1 MGKATEA
8 GKIALNLG
16 IDMST
21 IRREIMGATNDIKEQ
36 MTSAFSD
43 VGKTI
48 GAALS
53 VGAVTLFGKSCIDLG
68 SDLSEVQNV
77 VDTAFKSMS
86 SYVDSFAKD
95 AMENFGLSETVAK
108 QYIGTIG
115 SMNNAFGFTEKAS
128 LEMAKAVTGLTGDVA
143 SFYNLGSDEAFTKL
157 KSIWTG
163 ETETLKDL
171 GVVLTQTAL
180 DQYALNNGFGK
191 TTAKMTEQEK
201 VMLRFQ
207 YVTSALSDASGDFIK
222 TQDGWA
228 NQTRVLQ
235 LQMESF
241 KATIGQGLINLFTPL
256 LQMLNQLALKA
267 SEAAAVFRDFTEVIT
282 GSKASG
288 GGGETAKAMQAIT
301 KSAQDATKSVE
312 STETSLASFDKM
324 TKLSNS
330 KGDSNSTDADANKA
344 NPIDNK
350 GIADSTK
357 SIGNLQKELSKIK
370 KKIKGIYN
378 LTKKGFL
385 ISFKSDGLQKIP
397 EYIQGI
403 GSSIKGIFTDKEVQ
417 SAIGNFADTYLYNL
431 GRMAGSASSIGLSVG
446 TMFLGGI
453 QTYLSQNSSRVK
465 DYIIKMLSI
474 GGEISTI
481 KADFMDAMADI
492 FTVFEGPEAKQ
503 IVADCIAIFNEA
515 FFGVTELAGKL
526 GRDILDLMTAPIVK
540 NKGKIKKALE
550 KTLSPV
556 SSITGTI
563 KNAFTDVSNILN
575 DTYDN
580 HIKPMLDNFKN
591 GFSEIAGVIL
601 DNYNTHF
608 APVLNSLTEEFKKL
622 YSEGIRP
629 LIEKVSDLFGGTA
642 DMISEL
648 WKNILQPA
656 FEWIINTLSPI
667 LSSTIKVIFTEFRKV
682 LTGTMKIVG
691 SVLDIFKGFIKFF
704 TGVFSGDWKK
714 AWEGIKEVLSGSI
727 NAIKNIIKT
736 GISVIKGRFEFL
748 LAVIKSIFSGIGGWF
763 KNIFT
768 KAWEGIKTA
777 WSGTKGFFSGI
788 WSGIKSA
795 FSNVAGWFKDVFKT
809 AWQGVK
815 DVFSTGGKIF
825 DGIKEGIADVFKT
838 VVNGLIGGINKVI
851 SVPFNAINKMLNDI
865 RNVGVGGVKPFKG
878 LWDENPL
885 DVPQIPKLA
894 QGGYVKANTPQLAM
908 IGDNRHQGEIVSP
921 EGKLQEMINKAKSMD
936 SAALDMILEY
946 LQLIYEKDTTT
957 YVYLKGE
964 MEELFTAFQRKAR
977 EYTART
983 KKAAFPGP
991 KQP

>member
-1 MGKATEA
+1 MGEATEA

-16 IDMST
+16 IDMSS
-21 IRREIMGATNDIKEQ
+21 IRREIMGATDDIKNQ
-36 MTSAFSD
+36 VTSAFSG
-43 VGKTI
+43 VGETI
-48 GAALS
+48 GAALGI
-53 VGAVTLFGKSCIDLG
+53 GAVTLFGKSCIDLG

-86 SYVDSFAKD
+86 SYVDSFARD

-108 QYIGTIG
+108 QYMGTIG
-115 SMNNAFGFTEKAS
+115 AMNNAFGFTEKES

-171 GVVLTQTAL
+171 GVVMTQTAL
-180 DQYALNNGFGK
+180 DQYAINNGFGK

-235 LQMESF
+235 LQIESF
-241 KATIGQGLINLFTPL
+241 KATIGQGLINLFTPV
-256 LQMLNQLALKA
+256 LQMLNQLAAKA
-267 SEAAAVFRDFTEVIT
+267 GEAAAVFRDFTEAIT
-282 GSKASG
+282 GNKSSG

-301 KSAQDATKSVE
+301 QSAEEATKSVE
-312 STETSLASFDKM
+312 NTETSLASFDKM
-324 TKLSNS
+324 TKLSGTDTS
-330 KGDSNSTDADANKA
+330 KSDSESGKT

-350 GIADSTK
+350 GIQNSTK

-370 KKIKGIYN
+370 QKVKDIYN

-397 EYIQGI
+397 EYIKGI

-417 SAIGNFADTYLYNL
+417 KAISDFADTYMYNL
-431 GRMAGSASSIGLSVG
+431 GRSIGAAASIG
-446 TMFLGGI
+446 TSIATMLLGGI
-453 QTYLSQNSSRVK
+453 QTYLSQNSGRIK
-465 DYIIKMLSI
+465 EYIIKMLSI
-474 GGEISTI
+474 GEEISTI
-481 KADFMDAMADI
+481 HADFMDAMADI
-492 FTVFEGPEAKQ
+492 FTIFEGPEARQ

-515 FFGVTELAGKL
+515 FFGVTELAGKI
-526 GRDILDLMTAPIVK
+526 GRDILDAMTAPIVK

-550 KTLSPV
+550 KTLSPISNIV
-556 SSITGTI
+556 DTI
-563 KNAFTDVSNILN
+563 KEAFTDVSDILN

-580 HIKPMLDNFKN
+580 HIKPMFDNFKN

-608 APVLNSLTEEFKKL
+608 APVLNTLADEFKKL
-622 YSEGIRP
+622 YDEGIHP
-629 LIEKVSDLFGGTA
+629 LIEKVSAIFGGTA

-648 WKNILQPA
+648 CKNILQPA

-667 LSSTIKVIFTEFRKV
+667 LGNTIKVIFAEYRKV

-691 SVLDIFKGFIKFF
+691 SVLDTFKGFIKFF

-714 AWEGIKEVLSGSI
+714 AWEGMKEVLSGSI
-727 NAIKNIIKT
+727 NAIKNIVKT
-736 GISVIKGRFEFL
+736 GISVIRGRFEFL

-763 KNIFT
+763 KNIFS
-768 KAWEGIKTA
+768 KAWEGIKGA
-777 WSGTKGFFSGI
+777 WSGTKGFFTGI

-795 FSNVAGWFKDVFKT
+795 FSNVTNWFENVFKS

-825 DGIKEGIADVFKT
+825 DGIKDGIADVFKT

-851 SVPFNAINKMLNDI
+851 SVPFNAINGMLNDI

-885 DVPQIPKLA
+885 DVPQIPQLA

-908 IGDNRHQGEIVSP
+908 IGDNRHQGEVVAP
-921 EGKLQEMINKAKSMD
+921 EDKLRELAENARSID

-946 LQLIYEKDTTT
+946 LQMIYEKDTTA
-957 YVYLKGE
+957 YVNLTGGA
-964 MEELFTAFQRKAR
+964 EEIFRINQRKAR